1 MAGVRDRVAV
11 VTGAANGLGREIAV
25 VFAREG
31 ARLVLG
37 DLDKAGLDRTASA
50 IKSAGG
56 SIVSIAGDL
65 TEEEPAK
72 RLIEA
77 AVAEYGQLDILINDV
92 GGGREGRVWGENRAD
107 LDLLG
112 PPQLRRTF
120 PRP

>member
-92 GGGREGRVWGENRAD
+92 GGGPDARVWERGREEW
-107 LDLLG
+107 G
-112 PPQLRRTF
+112 S
-120 PRP
+120 